1 MVVVGLG
8 EGHGDAKGDAWQDPP
23 PRVFWGSPSIAS
35 GVGTAFGGDR
45 VALCRVFS
53 GLDGAEGE
61 VEEEEVEE
69 SEQGAGGAGGSS
81 EARDTLNLPSL
92 ISPVGAGGGAGD
104 GQARVSSSKEKGIGC
119 ATPVFEGVCACV
131 LMGTVSGLK
140 ARLNCASRS
149 SKGCCDDTLDT
160 GVLDGVV

>member
-8 EGHGDAKGDAWQDPP
+8 EGHGDAKGEGWQDPP
-23 PRVFWGSPSIAS
+23 PRLLWGSPSTTSAA
-35 GVGTAFGGDR
+35 GTGLRGDR

-53 GLDGAEGE
+53 GLDGEEGE

-69 SEQGAGGAGGSS
+69 SEQGSEGTGGSS

-92 ISPVGAGGGAGD
+92 ISPVGAGAGD

-119 ATPVFEGVCACV
+119 PIPVFEGICACE

-149 SKGCCDDTLDT
+149 SKGCCD
-160 GVLDGVV
+160 